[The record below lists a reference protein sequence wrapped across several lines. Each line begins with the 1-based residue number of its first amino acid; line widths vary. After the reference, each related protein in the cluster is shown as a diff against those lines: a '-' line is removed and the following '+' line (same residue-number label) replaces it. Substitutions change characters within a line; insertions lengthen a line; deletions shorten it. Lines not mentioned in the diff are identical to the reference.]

1 MPALGGQ
8 DGGFRKDPPP
18 SGLGQWAPHRRASAA
33 VELKGGFLPE
43 AVLHAVDEA
52 FEDLL
57 LSAVRE

>member
-1 MPALGGQ
+1 MVGSE
-8 DGGFRKDPPP
+8 KTPPP